1 MHAVKHACQQR
12 FAAKSQGADVTIND
26 FSAFLDVR
34 ICETLGS

>member
-1 MHAVKHACQQR
+1 MVKHACWQS
-12 FAAKSQGADVTIND
+12 FAGKSQGADITVNG